1 LLLLRDDPR
10 TLRRDNVSSSL
21 GFESFIIKINRGF
34 DKEWIEQNLVIDD
47 QQAMERARDDDGD
60 VVMD

>member
-10 TLRRDNVSSSL
+10 TSRRDNVSSSIA
-21 GFESFIIKINRGF
+21 FESFIIKINRGF